1 MLEET
6 SYPQYEERLRPLRN
20 GRQLKQ
26 HHFAIV
32 RTVVSTAEIDC
43 LMNSFIP
50 ALVFGGCLI
59 IAGVLMILAQRRA
72 QREIAGGTI
81 SAAEQAYLNKRIR
94 RREQVAGMI
103 LLIGVM
109 IPLGD
114 SLIPWEKAPATFAVY
129 WMIVIVL
136 AAWTGLLAIGDLFAT
151 RAFMSIELNQLHR
164 KQVELE
170 NAAQQLKRGEGNGA
184 SKH

>member
-1 MLEET
+1 MHD
-6 SYPQYEERLRPLRN
+6 R
-20 GRQLKQ
+20 
-26 HHFAIV
+26 
-32 RTVVSTAEIDC
+32 
-43 LMNSFIP
+43 IP
-50 ALVFGGCLI
+50 ALIFGGCLI
-59 IAGVLMILAQRRA
+59 IVGVLMLLAQRRA
-72 QREIAGGTI
+72 RRDLAQGTT
-81 SAAEQAYLNKRIR
+81 STGEQAYLNKRAR

-103 LLIGVM
+103 LLIGIM

-129 WMIVIVL
+129 WLIVIGL

-151 RAFMSIELNQLHR
+151 RAFMSIELNRLHR

-184 SKH
+184 PKH